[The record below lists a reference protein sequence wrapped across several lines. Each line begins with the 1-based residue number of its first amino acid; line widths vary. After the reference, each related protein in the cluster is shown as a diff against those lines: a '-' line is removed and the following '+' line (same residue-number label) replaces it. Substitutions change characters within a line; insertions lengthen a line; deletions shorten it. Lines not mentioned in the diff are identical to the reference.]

1 MQSGDR
7 MELIDEVEDVSVDTQ
22 VNPLTPESSAAEKE
36 ITNIQRPIVRI
47 VSGLRDSPNV
57 PHADIN
63 APSILHGGDMGVSGS
78 TRRNPEFLL
87 PRQDLSSDDDREEVL
102 EERK

>member
-7 MELIDEVEDVSVDTQ
+7 MESIDEVRDVIVDAR

-47 VSGLRDSPNV
+47 EGGLRDSPNV
-57 PHADIN
+57 PHTDIS
-63 APSILHGGDMGVSGS
+63 APSIL
-78 TRRNPEFLL
+78 
-87 PRQDLSSDDDREEVL
+87 QDVR
-102 EERK
+102 